1 MKRSKFAGV
10 LILFVLGLPSA
21 TFALG
26 DFPLENAGL
35 NDLIPSETI
44 NLSHPRP
51 LPVKEWTVMIYMNGK
66 SNVEQFALRD
76 MNRMEAAGSTGRLNV
91 VVELGRMKGQE
102 GDTNADGDWT
112 GSRRYLVTKDSD
124 PEHITSPVLMKKPV
138 TDMGDYR
145 QAADF
150 VRWAKTNYPA
160 KHYMFIIWDHGW
172 GWIDPS
178 PSSGFGGKKSI
189 SHDFATGHY
198 FKTVELG
205 KLLKK
210 AGKVDVY
217 ASMAC
222 FMQMAEITYEIR
234 DYADIIVGSEEI
246 IQLPS
251 FDFTGIL
258 KAMAARPGIDA
269 EQAARILTGT
279 FYSLYTSPEIAPEL
293 DKTKYGVQL
302 SAIRSARL
310 SEFVKLLNEWT
321 RLVIAA
327 DDKTALRAAKL
338 GVLRFE
344 IGDDTTDPDKLISFY
359 GDISDFAAIYAANLS
374 PAGFMTPAVRKKSA
388 QLINFVTRKLVIS
401 NVYYGKDRTGKKYS
415 RTKGISIHIPGA
427 PGSLIQYENTYRNLA
442 FARHSNWPA
451 FMRYLAEN

>member
-145 QAADF
+145 QA
-150 VRWAKTNYPA
+150 
-160 KHYMFIIWDHGW
+160 
-172 GWIDPS
+172 
-178 PSSGFGGKKSI
+178 
-189 SHDFATGHY
+189 
-198 FKTVELG
+198 
-205 KLLKK
+205 
-210 AGKVDVY
+210 
-217 ASMAC
+217 
-222 FMQMAEITYEIR
+222 
-234 DYADIIVGSEEI
+234 
-246 IQLPS
+246 
-251 FDFTGIL
+251 
-258 KAMAARPGIDA
+258 
-269 EQAARILTGT
+269 
-279 FYSLYTSPEIAPEL
+279 
-293 DKTKYGVQL
+293 
-302 SAIRSARL
+302 
-310 SEFVKLLNEWT
+310 
-321 RLVIAA
+321 
-327 DDKTALRAAKL
+327 
-338 GVLRFE
+338 
-344 IGDDTTDPDKLISFY
+344 
-359 GDISDFAAIYAANLS
+359 
-374 PAGFMTPAVRKKSA
+374 
-388 QLINFVTRKLVIS
+388 
-401 NVYYGKDRTGKKYS
+401 
-415 RTKGISIHIPGA
+415 
-427 PGSLIQYENTYRNLA
+427 
-442 FARHSNWPA
+442 
-451 FMRYLAEN
+451 